1 MKQLMKPLNHIISF
15 FSVKKN
21 NLSILLPHI
30 GNTIESNRKG
40 TPRILYENNEF
51 RFEESTFPRNGT
63 ALISSVSN
71 KY

>member
-1 MKQLMKPLNHIISF
+1 MKQLMKI
-15 FSVKKN
+15 
-21 NLSILLPHI
+21 ILLASSLLRR
-30 GNTIESNRKG
+30 TIYQFFFHMLKTRSNRKG
-40 TPRILYENNEF
+40 IRILYENNEF